1 MYLVTCDNQII
12 YDIRVENRIILS
24 PTLDLETGKN
34 GSFSFIIPSNNIG
47 YDLIKE
53 KKSIIQVFQLD
64 MIDNK
69 IVQIELF
76 RGDVSAV
83 KKDFFKRKLVD
94 CERRAFFF

>member
-1 MYLVTCDNQII
+1 MYIVTCDNVII
-12 YDIRVENRIILS
+12 YDLRVENRIILS

-34 GSFSFIIPSNNIG
+34 GNFSFTIPSNNIG

-69 IVQIELF
+69 IVQTELF
-76 RGDVSAV
+76 RGDVSSV

-94 CERRAFFF
+94 CERRTFFF